1 MQKASAANINN
12 LGLSTSNTNHLS
24 TKSAINSS
32 QTSPTQIILS
42 NNSSSLSPVNNGI
55 PANSSYQQ
63 PQHHHHHQ
71 QQQHSQQ
78 SHHTISTST
87 GSPLISPAPISQH
100 HPQHSHQHYQH
111 HPTTTSNYINSI
123 STSNA
128 IGFSSLPST
137 SSAINDSSIVKEEI
151 KTHFSTG
158 EGIYKKMT
166 VATYSRPNKPT
177 MGNTFKK
184 FNKCLFIF
192 KGSIAVPNCPVRVS
206 IQGTP
211 NLNSPID
218 KRIYKGTFPTC
229 HDFNQET
236 ARSDVCS
243 LIIGFSAG
251 QIQLIDPLRKDFVPS
266 KLFNEERN
274 IDKTPV
280 TCVKWIPGQPTNFM
294 VSHQSGNIYL
304 YNEAFSC
311 FVDNPVYQIFKQVR
325 VLNFSGVCKK

>member
-1 MQKASAANINN
+1 MQKASATNINN
-12 LGLSTSNTNHLS
+12 LGLSTANTNHLS

-55 PANSSYQQ
+55 
-63 PQHHHHHQ
+63 
-71 QQQHSQQ
+71 
-78 SHHTISTST
+78 
-87 GSPLISPAPISQH
+87 
-100 HPQHSHQHYQH
+100 
-111 HPTTTSNYINSI
+111 
-123 STSNA
+123 
-128 IGFSSLPST
+128 
-137 SSAINDSSIVKEEI
+137 
-151 KTHFSTG
+151 
-158 EGIYKKMT
+158 YKKMT

-177 MGNTFKK
+177 MVNT
-184 FNKCLFIF
+184 
-192 KGSIAVPNCPVRVS
+192 GSIAVPNCPVRVSFVTIPSRSNLFDENQPNSQRPSDIICYNVGRELFVFDYVS

-304 YNEAFSC
+304 YNEAFFC
-311 FVDNPVYQIFKQVR
+311 FVDNPVYQIFKQ
-325 VLNFSGVCKK
+325 LN